1 MCLQGATSFL
11 FRIRWKQI
19 VGAKLISHFYPF
31 LTMLCLLLVKLSCL
45 KLSTKSS
52 FQSI

>member
-1 MCLQGATSFL
+1 MCLHGATSFL

-31 LTMLCLLLVKLSCL
+31 SNNALPTAS
-45 KLSTKSS
+45 
-52 FQSI
+52 